1 VFGRPAARV
10 GDPTAHGNPL
20 APGPGSPDVIIGGRP
35 AWRGLSP
42 AMVARLLDLAKDVAE
57 DATKALEAP
66 SEALRAKFLKD
77 MTKGDGNG
85 VVINGSSTVLI
96 NNLPACRM
104 GDTIQ
109 EATSVNAIA
118 GGDATVLIG

>member
-1 VFGRPAARV
+1 M
-10 GDPTAHGNPL
+10 
-20 APGPGSPDVIIGGRP
+20 S
-35 AWRGLSP
+35 
-42 AMVARLLDLAKDVAE
+42 

-77 MTKGDGNG
+77 MTKGVEKMLEVMASTDQHACAVVKLVVPDGNG